1 MCHENEKQT
10 ILKNLL
16 ESIYDSAENPGKII
30 IFTQTKRRV
39 ELIAGFIR
47 SFGVNCSMIHGNKSQ
62 NERDAVLRE
71 FRTASSN
78 ILVATDVASRGLD
91 IDGIKFVINYD
102 FPQTSGDYIHR
113 IGRTG
118 RSESTGTSYAFF
130 TENNLKQAKDLVA
143 VLQEAKQ
150 LVDPKL
156 MEMAARCHVGG
167 GSNNSY
173 SGGPKRYSTGGGGMG
188 AGSMFGGG
196 GGGGGGHMG
205 GGGGYMGRGG
215 GMGGGGGY
223 QRGGRGGGGS
233 VGMVPGG
240 GYRGG
245 RGGHGGGP
253 PTYHNGNNHYQ
264 MQAPPQQQL
273 W

>member
-1 MCHENEKQT
+1 M
-10 ILKNLL
+10 KNLL

-71 FRTASSN
+71 FRTPSSN

-130 TENNLKQAKDLVA
+130 TENNLKQSKDLVA

-156 MEMAARCHVGG
+156 MEMAARCHVSG

-173 SGGPKRYSTGGGGMG
+173 SGGPKRYSTGGGIGG
-188 AGSMFGGG
+188 GSVFGGG
-196 GGGGGGHMG
+196 GGGGVGIGGGGGHMG
-205 GGGGYMGRGG
+205 GGGGGYMGRGG
-215 GMGGGGGY
+215 GHMGGGGGY
-223 QRGGRGGGGS
+223 QRGGRGGGGA
-233 VGMVPGG
+233 VGMVQGG

-264 MQAPPQQQL
+264 MQPPPQQQL